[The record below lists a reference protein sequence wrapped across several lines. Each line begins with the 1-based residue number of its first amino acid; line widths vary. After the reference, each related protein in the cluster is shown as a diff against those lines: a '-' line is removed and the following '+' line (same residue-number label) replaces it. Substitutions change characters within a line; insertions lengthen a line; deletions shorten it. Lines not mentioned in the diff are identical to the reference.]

1 MGVTSTETR
10 PSWSD
15 RLSPRNWPLVWK
27 LVAVG
32 LVPALLAIVLGVLRV
47 ADQAQTASDLGTANR
62 MLELRGRVA
71 DTADALRVERDRAAL
86 FVAEQRLGDR
96 GPVQDAAGRTDA
108 AWEEAR
114 DGFADGNLDATAATA
129 LQEAEGGFAQ
139 LSVLRGD
146 VGGSAPVNAGQVVQR
161 YTAIIARA
169 DVLARSLLRQLTTPE
184 VIGLADA
191 LTAASAASEALA
203 RQHTVLGA
211 ALRAGQVTPEDRAAV
226 SATDNAMATGYSFYL
241 LALPQSQTRVN
252 FLTSPANAQ
261 RDSVKA
267 AILNAPSPGPI
278 PVTPQAWDDAIAQS
292 NTVLN
297 QAQSEVRTSL
307 VAAGDAAEDRAS
319 NLAGVNSVIL
329 MLGLLLAVTIVVL
342 MVRSLTRSLRMLRTS
357 ALDVAQRRLPQAV
370 ESMRSGAVPD
380 VTVEPVPLHTRD
392 EVGQV
397 ARAFDTVHGQALKL
411 AADQAALQSNVSS
424 MFVNLSR
431 RSQALVERQLQLIEQ
446 LESNEQDADQ
456 LSNLFQLDHLAT
468 RMRRNSENLLV
479 LAGTDLAKRN
489 VAPVPL
495 VDVLRAAVSE
505 IEQYQRIVVQAP
517 PQATV
522 VGRATSDVIHLLAEL
537 LDNATNFSPPDSQ
550 VVMSSMRAQDGSIV
564 VEIADS
570 GVGMADHELSDA
582 NRRLATPS
590 AVDVSAS
597 RRMGLFVVGRLGA
610 RHGIA
615 VHLGGAPMGGPGGG
629 LTASVTLPGH
639 LVTVS
644 GDTAE
649 PGPAPRQAASAAQ
662 AAPNGVPPQR
672 AGLPNRP
679 VHRATLAAPPEGQ
692 QLDRAIG
699 VNGLPTRTPGS
710 SLQRTPAS
718 EQQRATDGRDVADPP
733 ATEQPRTRV
742 PGARPGT
749 ASEAGPGR
757 EPAEA
762 GDGHREVVDAP
773 ENDRAPT
780 GDSVPTEAVPITAAG
795 HDEPA
800 DARDGTDAGARPDA
814 DKPGRS
820 STDDGTAAPVG
831 GSAAGHLAD
840 LQRARAAAF
849 ARRTAATPASGVPA
863 DVPREDGAD
872 GRALVAPWTP
882 RVRRSRLGRR
892 SAPGPTRSSRTRTSR
907 MRSSRTH
914 TSRARAS
921 ARPPSPA
928 NRPAIGTRRRRL
940 PTLRRRRTTERTT
953 RRTTKRPTKRP
964 TRTDGAAVAG
974 AGEPVPGRDV
984 RPRPSPRPV
993 VPTGPNGTHRD
1004 LAAPGGPYEPR
1015 LDRAGRNGGTNG
1027 AGVSPAAAALP
1038 QTGSQPGTQPGPE
1051 TGPHTTPLPVVAE
1064 SATSA
1069 GDSVPAADPADALF
1083 GPGPVPAGDS
1093 LFAAAVPAIS
1103 ELDGPARPRRPLGEG
1118 RRGPV
1123 DITETTPIFAE
1134 IASAWFASDR
1144 PVPVDWELGERPDD
1158 DLAPASAP
1166 VPAAPPA
1173 GSIRAGLLDGPDLP
1187 VAVPATDPN
1196 GQAFAT
1202 VADEGWRAAS
1212 GAAAERPD
1220 ELTAAGLPKR
1230 RPRARLVPGSAG
1242 SAVLAAPASPTRS
1255 AESVRGR
1262 LASYQQGVRQGRE
1275 IRLRRDPG
1283 HTGSQPVT
1291 PEDDTAVTG
1300 SGGHDEETR

>member
-129 LQEAEGGFAQ
+129 LKEAEGGFAQ

-342 MVRSLTRSLRMLRTS
+342 MVRSLTRSLRILRTS

-649 PGPAPRQAASAAQ
+649 PGPAPRQAAFGAQ

-692 QLDRAIG
+692 QLDRAVG

-733 ATEQPRTRV
+733 AAEQPRTRV
-742 PGARPGT
+742 PGARPGA

-762 GDGHREVVDAP
+762 GDGHREVV
-773 ENDRAPT
+773 
-780 GDSVPTEAVPITAAG
+780 
-795 HDEPA
+795 
-800 DARDGTDAGARPDA
+800 
-814 DKPGRS
+814 
-820 STDDGTAAPVG
+820 
-831 GSAAGHLAD
+831 
-840 LQRARAAAF
+840 
-849 ARRTAATPASGVPA
+849 
-863 DVPREDGAD
+863 
-872 GRALVAPWTP
+872 
-882 RVRRSRLGRR
+882 
-892 SAPGPTRSSRTRTSR
+892 
-907 MRSSRTH
+907 
-914 TSRARAS
+914 
-921 ARPPSPA
+921 
-928 NRPAIGTRRRRL
+928 
-940 PTLRRRRTTERTT
+940 
-953 RRTTKRPTKRP
+953 
-964 TRTDGAAVAG
+964 
-974 AGEPVPGRDV
+974 
-984 RPRPSPRPV
+984 
-993 VPTGPNGTHRD
+993 
-1004 LAAPGGPYEPR
+1004 
-1015 LDRAGRNGGTNG
+1015 
-1027 AGVSPAAAALP
+1027 
-1038 QTGSQPGTQPGPE
+1038 
-1051 TGPHTTPLPVVAE
+1051 
-1064 SATSA
+1064 
-1069 GDSVPAADPADALF
+1069 
-1083 GPGPVPAGDS
+1083 
-1093 LFAAAVPAIS
+1093 
-1103 ELDGPARPRRPLGEG
+1103 
-1118 RRGPV
+1118 
-1123 DITETTPIFAE
+1123 
-1134 IASAWFASDR
+1134 
-1144 PVPVDWELGERPDD
+1144 
-1158 DLAPASAP
+1158 
-1166 VPAAPPA
+1166 
-1173 GSIRAGLLDGPDLP
+1173 
-1187 VAVPATDPN
+1187 
-1196 GQAFAT
+1196 
-1202 VADEGWRAAS
+1202 
-1212 GAAAERPD
+1212 
-1220 ELTAAGLPKR
+1220 
-1230 RPRARLVPGSAG
+1230 
-1242 SAVLAAPASPTRS
+1242 AAPAAGRTGPSSPSRTARAHRS
-1255 AESVRGR
+1255 TTS
-1262 LASYQQGVRQGRE
+1262 
-1275 IRLRRDPG
+1275 
-1283 HTGSQPVT
+1283 
-1291 PEDDTAVTG
+1291 
-1300 SGGHDEETR
+1300 

>member
-1 MGVTSTETR
+1 MGVTSTETG

-108 AWEEAR
+108 AWEQAR

-292 NTVLN
+292 TTVLN

-342 MVRSLTRSLRMLRTS
+342 MVRSLTRSLRILRTS

-649 PGPAPRQAASAAQ
+649 PGPAPRQAAFGAQ

-710 SLQRTPAS
+710 SLQRS
-718 EQQRATDGRDVADPP
+718 SRLRAAAGDRRPRRRRSAGHRAAPYPGSRRQAGRCL
-733 ATEQPRTRV
+733 PRRV
-742 PGARPGT
+742 PGASRPRQATGT
-749 ASEAGPGR
+749 ARWPMPR
-757 EPAEA
+757 
-762 GDGHREVVDAP
+762 RTT
-773 ENDRAPT
+773 RAPT
-780 GDSVPTEAVPITAAG
+780 GDSAPTEAVPITAAG
-795 HDEPA
+795 HDATGRTPATAPTPEPGPTPTS
-800 DARDGTDAGARPDA
+800 RVG
-814 DKPGRS
+814 S
-820 STDDGTAAPVG
+820 SADDGTAAPVG

-863 DVPREDGAD
+863 DVPREDERRRPGRGPRGPRSPRSPRPPVRRPAGAPSRAPGRRARAGH
-872 GRALVAPWTP
+872 GRAGCARAGRIRAEPGRARDRRRRPTGRRSGPGGGGSRGCGAGGRRGARRSARRRGRQHGRQHGRRCGGRCRRADAGTRRPAPALAPPRAPDRPERDAPRPGGARRAVRAAARPGRTQRRDERCRGAAGSGRPAPDRVAARTQPGPDRTAHHSAARRRGVRDLGGRLRP
-882 RVRRSRLGRR
+882 GRRSRRRTLRRRPGAGRRQPVRRSRTGDL
-892 SAPGPTRSSRTRTSR
+892 
-907 MRSSRTH
+907 
-914 TSRARAS
+914 
-921 ARPPSPA
+921 
-928 NRPAIGTRRRRL
+928 
-940 PTLRRRRTTERTT
+940 
-953 RRTTKRPTKRP
+953 
-964 TRTDGAAVAG
+964 G
-974 AGEPVPGRDV
+974 AGRAC
-984 RPRPSPRPV
+984 
-993 VPTGPNGTHRD
+993 
-1004 LAAPGGPYEPR
+1004 AAPAP
-1015 LDRAGRNGGTNG
+1015 AGR
-1027 AGVSPAAAALP
+1027 
-1038 QTGSQPGTQPGPE
+1038 
-1051 TGPHTTPLPVVAE
+1051 
-1064 SATSA
+1064 
-1069 GDSVPAADPADALF
+1069 
-1083 GPGPVPAGDS
+1083 
-1093 LFAAAVPAIS
+1093 
-1103 ELDGPARPRRPLGEG
+1103 GPARPG
-1118 RRGPV
+1118 RHHR
-1123 DITETTPIFAE
+1123 DHA
-1134 IASAWFASDR
+1134 
-1144 PVPVDWELGERPDD
+1144 
-1158 DLAPASAP
+1158 DL
-1166 VPAAPPA
+1166 
-1173 GSIRAGLLDGPDLP
+1173 R
-1187 VAVPATDPN
+1187 
-1196 GQAFAT
+1196 
-1202 VADEGWRAAS
+1202 
-1212 GAAAERPD
+1212 
-1220 ELTAAGLPKR
+1220 
-1230 RPRARLVPGSAG
+1230 
-1242 SAVLAAPASPTRS
+1242 
-1255 AESVRGR
+1255 
-1262 LASYQQGVRQGRE
+1262 
-1275 IRLRRDPG
+1275 
-1283 HTGSQPVT
+1283 
-1291 PEDDTAVTG
+1291 
-1300 SGGHDEETR
+1300 

>member
-1 MGVTSTETR
+1 VGVTSTESR
-10 PSWSD
+10 PAWSD
-15 RLSPRNWPLVWK
+15 RLSPRNWPLLWK

-47 ADQAQTASDLGTANR
+47 ADQAQTASELGASNR
-62 MLELRGRVA
+62 LLELRGRVA
-71 DTADALRVERDRAAL
+71 DSADALRVERDRATM

-96 GPVQDAAGRTDA
+96 APMQDAAAAADA
-108 AWEEAR
+108 AWEQAR
-114 DGFADGNLDATAATA
+114 AGVVGVNDLDATAATA

-139 LSVLRGD
+139 LSVLRAD
-146 VGGSAPVNAGQVVQR
+146 VAGTAPVTTTQVVQR
-161 YTAIIARA
+161 YTSIIGRA

-184 VIGLADA
+184 VVGLADA

-211 ALRAGQVTPEDRAAV
+211 ALRTGEVTPDDRAAV

-241 LALPQSQTRVN
+241 LALPPSQPRVN
-252 FLTSPANAQ
+252 FLTSPANAS
-261 RDSVKA
+261 RDAVKA
-267 AILNAPSPGPI
+267 AILNAPAPGPI
-278 PVTPQAWDDAIAQS
+278 PVTPQAWDDAVAQS
-292 NTVLN
+292 DAALN
-297 QAQSEVRTSL
+297 QAETDVRTAL
-307 VAAGDAAEDRAS
+307 TAAGDAAEERAS

-342 MVRSLTRSLRMLRTS
+342 MVRSLTRSLRVLRTS

-370 ESMRSGAVPD
+370 ESMRSGAAPD

-446 LESNEQDADQ
+446 LESNEQDPDQ

-537 LDNATNFSPPDSQ
+537 LDNATNFSPPESQ
-550 VVMSSMRAQDGSIV
+550 VVMTSMRAPDGSIV

-570 GVGMADHELSDA
+570 GVGMADHELTDA

-610 RHGIA
+610 RHGIT

-629 LTASVTLPGH
+629 LTASVTLPAH

-644 GDTAE
+644 GDAAE
-649 PGPAPRQAASAAQ
+649 PGPTTRPAVLGAPAT
-662 AAPNGVPPQR
+662 PNGVPPQR
-672 AGLPNRP
+672 AGMPGRP
-679 VHRATLAAPPEGQ
+679 VPRATLAVPTDGSQA
-692 QLDRAIG
+692 DRPAAL
-699 VNGLPTRTPGS
+699 NGLPTRTPGS
-710 SLQRTPAS
+710 SLRRTPAPAA
-718 EQQRATDGRDVADPP
+718 ETERAVDGSAGPDSLPV
-733 ATEQPRTRV
+733 EQPARLA
-742 PGARPGT
+742 GAGSAEPAAR
-749 ASEAGPGR
+749 AGR
-757 EPAEA
+757 EAAEA
-762 GDGHREVVDAP
+762 DVERPERAVDPEHGGDA
-773 ENDRAPT
+773 A
-780 GDSVPTEAVPITAAG
+780 PTEAVPISTAGSFGSRADGDTAA
-795 HDEPA
+795 P
-800 DARDGTDAGARPDA
+800 AGAPATPATPDA
-814 DKPGRS
+814 DAPE
-820 STDDGTAAPVG
+820 TGTPAAAEPAG
-831 GSAAGHLAD
+831 LEPAGSEPAEPDSDRIPDPEH
-840 LQRARAAAF
+840 ARAAAER
-849 ARRTAATPASGVPA
+849 AADQAESGTAGDRAPAVDEATQPAAQA
-863 DVPREDGAD
+863 DEEPPDTAD
-872 GRALVAPWTP
+872 GLAAAAAGPAP
-882 RVRRSRLGRR
+882 R
-892 SAPGPTRSSRTRTSR
+892 
-907 MRSSRTH
+907 
-914 TSRARAS
+914 
-921 ARPPSPA
+921 
-928 NRPAIGTRRRRL
+928 
-940 PTLRRRRTTERTT
+940 
-953 RRTTKRPTKRP
+953 
-964 TRTDGAAVAG
+964 
-974 AGEPVPGRDV
+974 RDV

-1004 LAAPGGPYEPR
+1004 LSVPGTAYDARLAGAAPN
-1015 LDRAGRNGGTNG
+1015 GRPNG
-1027 AGVSPAAAALP
+1027 AASPPAAPP
-1038 QTGSQPGTQPGPE
+1038 Q

-1064 SATSA
+1064 SASA
-1069 GDSVPAADPADALF
+1069 DDTPPGGADPAEALF
-1083 GPGPVPAGDS
+1083 GPIRRTPAAPVPAGDS
-1093 LFAAAVPAIS
+1093 LFSASVPAIS
-1103 ELDGPARPRRPLGEG
+1103 EPDGVPRTRRPLAGA
-1118 RRGPV
+1118 RRRPM
-1123 DITETTPIFAE
+1123 DLTETTPIFAE
-1134 IASAWFASDR
+1134 IASAWFAADR

-1158 DLAPASAP
+1158 DLVPASVPVAAAQPGPLDGAELP
-1166 VPAAPPA
+1166 VP
-1173 GSIRAGLLDGPDLP
+1173 
-1187 VAVPATDPN
+1187 VPATDPA

-1202 VADEGWRAAS
+1202 AADEGWRAAS
-1212 GAAAERPD
+1212 GIAAERPD

-1275 IRLRRDPG
+1275 VRLRRDPG
-1283 HTGSQPVT
+1283 NTGSQPVT
-1291 PEDDTAVTG
+1291 PGDDTAA
-1300 SGGHDEETR
+1300 SGGGEHDEETR

>member
-1 MGVTSTETR
+1 M
-10 PSWSD
+10 
-15 RLSPRNWPLVWK
+15 
-27 LVAVG
+27 
-32 LVPALLAIVLGVLRV
+32 
-47 ADQAQTASDLGTANR
+47 
-62 MLELRGRVA
+62 
-71 DTADALRVERDRAAL
+71 
-86 FVAEQRLGDR
+86 
-96 GPVQDAAGRTDA
+96 
-108 AWEEAR
+108 
-114 DGFADGNLDATAATA
+114 
-129 LQEAEGGFAQ
+129 
-139 LSVLRGD
+139 
-146 VGGSAPVNAGQVVQR
+146 
-161 YTAIIARA
+161 
-169 DVLARSLLRQLTTPE
+169 
-184 VIGLADA
+184 
-191 LTAASAASEALA
+191 
-203 RQHTVLGA
+203 LGA

-241 LALPQSQTRVN
+241 LALPPSQTRVN

-342 MVRSLTRSLRMLRTS
+342 MVRSLTRSLRILRTS

-649 PGPAPRQAASAAQ
+649 PGPAPRQAAFGAQ

-710 SLQRTPAS
+710 SLQRNSRLRAAAGDRRPRRRRSAGHRAAPYPGSRRQAGRCFRGGSRARAGRGGRRAPRGGRRPGERRCTDRRFRADRGRPDHRGGTRRDRPTPATAPTPEPGPTPTS
-718 EQQRATDGRDVADPP
+718 RVA
-733 ATEQPRTRV
+733 PRRTTAPLRRW
-742 PGARPGT
+742 AARRPGT
-749 ASEAGPGR
+749 SRICSALGRRRSRGVPRRHRRAVCPPTCPARMAPTAGPWSG
-757 EPAEA
+757 P
-762 GDGHREVVDAP
+762 
-773 ENDRAPT
+773 
-780 GDSVPTEAVPITAAG
+780 
-795 HDEPA
+795 
-800 DARDGTDAGARPDA
+800 
-814 DKPGRS
+814 RS
-820 STDDGTAAPVG
+820 
-831 GSAAGHLAD
+831 
-840 LQRARAAAF
+840 
-849 ARRTAATPASGVPA
+849 
-863 DVPREDGAD
+863 
-872 GRALVAPWTP
+872 P

-914 TSRARAS
+914 ASRARAS
-921 ARPPSPA
+921 ARPPPPA
-928 NRPAIGTRRRRL
+928 DRPAIGTRRRRL
-940 PTLRRRRTTERTT
+940 PRLRRRRTT
-953 RRTTKRPTKRP
+953 RRHDEAARRRADDSPPTA
-964 TRTDGAAVAG
+964 RTDGAAVAG

-993 VPTGPNGTHRD
+993 LPTGPNGTHRD

-1038 QTGSQPGTQPGPE
+1038 RTGSQPGPSPDRR
-1051 TGPHTTPLPVVAE
+1051 PDRTPLRCP
-1064 SATSA
+1064 SSRSPRPRRATA
-1069 GDSVPAADPADALF
+1069 VPAADPADALF
-1083 GPGPVPAGDS
+1083 GAAPVPAGDS

-1103 ELDGPARPRRPLGEG
+1103 ELDGPARPRRPL
-1118 RRGPV
+1118 
-1123 DITETTPIFAE
+1123 AE
-1134 IASAWFASDR
+1134 
-1144 PVPVDWELGERPDD
+1144 
-1158 DLAPASAP
+1158 APARPGRHHRDHA
-1166 VPAAPPA
+1166 
-1173 GSIRAGLLDGPDLP
+1173 DL
-1187 VAVPATDPN
+1187 
-1196 GQAFAT
+1196 
-1202 VADEGWRAAS
+1202 R
-1212 GAAAERPD
+1212 
-1220 ELTAAGLPKR
+1220 
-1230 RPRARLVPGSAG
+1230 
-1242 SAVLAAPASPTRS
+1242 
-1255 AESVRGR
+1255 
-1262 LASYQQGVRQGRE
+1262 
-1275 IRLRRDPG
+1275 
-1283 HTGSQPVT
+1283 
-1291 PEDDTAVTG
+1291 
-1300 SGGHDEETR
+1300 